1 MTRKVQMMMIV
12 ACDIHSDAVMNVLD
26 TQHIGDWV
34 LLPTMQG
41 RRMGRLEYLPP
52 GREHTCDVFLAMADT
67 PGIGRTLKSLT
78 RAIQDK
84 HLCPNCLAYVWEAS
98 QVFLANAALDPV
110 CGMAVDSDQALS
122 ETLGDGRYYFCCA
135 ECRDRFL
142 ASPDTY
148 TRRSA
153 ADS

>member
-52 GREHTCDVFLAMADT
+52 DREHTCDVFLATADT
-67 PGIGRTLKSLT
+67 PGVARTLESLK
-78 RAIQDK
+78 RAIQGK
-84 HLCPNCLAYVWEAS
+84 HLCPNCLAFVWETS

-110 CGMAVDSDQALS
+110 CGMAVNSDRALS
-122 ETLGDGRYYFCCA
+122 ETHAGVSYYFCCS
-135 ECRDRFL
+135 ECRNRFL
-142 ASPDTY
+142 ESPDTY
-148 TRRSA
+148 TGRPV

>member
-12 ACDIHSDAVMNVLD
+12 ACDIHSDAVMSVLD

-34 LLPTMQG
+34 VLPTMQG

-52 GREHTCDVFLAMADT
+52 GREHTCDVILAMADT
-67 PGIGRTLKSLT
+67 PGVGRTLESLT
-78 RAIQDK
+78 RAIQGK
-84 HLCPNCLAYVWEAS
+84 HLCPNCLAYVWEAR

-110 CGMAVDSDQALS
+110 CGMAVDSNQALS
-122 ETLGDGRYYFCCA
+122 ETLGDVRYYFCCA

-142 ASPDTY
+142 ESPDTY
-148 TRRSA
+148 TRRSIA
-153 ADS
+153 AS